1 MTTIY
6 VLDTSALIYDPE
18 AYNHF
23 PNSQVV
29 IPIAVL
35 TELDKLKKQTTEAGK
50 KARVAVRLLDKIS
63 ELGDIST
70 GILLDNRVLLKI
82 DANYIDLSLPEYQG
96 WGDPNYGDTQ
106 ILACAYAL
114 KKEKPSDD
122 VILVSNDINLRV
134 KAKSRGLQAEAH
146 QDQVKP
152 MSDLYSGLQTV
163 IDEETG
169 LALQQSGF
177 LDSKSCKLELSPHEC
192 VHFESENGDGIAMGR
207 MMPNGQIKLIKKNYP
222 WGLSS
227 RNKEQAFAIDMIMDK
242 NIDLITL
249 VGRSGTGKSL
259 VAIGACLE
267 LVLNKHEYEKL
278 IIYRPIQVVGN
289 EIGYLPGELGEKLA
303 PYFQA
308 IMDSFE
314 VFFTNTSNSK
324 NHSNGN
330 DWKRE
335 LEMYQRKGRIE
346 LEAIAYIRGR
356 SIPNA
361 LILVDEAQQLSKED
375 VKTILTRAGEGT
387 KIIMNGDLD
396 QIDSPK
402 LDATN
407 NGLLHVMECF
417 KDSPLAGHIT
427 FTQGER
433 SRLATVASEIL

>member
-1 MTTIY
+1 MTSIN

-35 TELDKLKKQTTEAGK
+35 TELDKLKKQSTEAGK
-50 KARVAVRLLDKIS
+50 KARVAVRLLDGIS
-63 ELGDIST
+63 NIGDIST
-70 GILLDNRVLLKI
+70 GILLQNNVLLKI
-82 DANYIDLSLPEYQG
+82 DVNYIDLSLPEYQG

-114 KKEKPSDD
+114 KKEKSSDD
-122 VILVSNDINLRV
+122 VVLISNDINLRV

-146 QDQVKP
+146 QDQIKP
-152 MSDLYSGLQTV
+152 LSDLYSGLQTV
-163 IDEETG
+163 VDEETG

-177 LDSKSCKLELSPHEC
+177 LDAKSCGLVMSPHEC
-192 VHFESENGDGIAMGR
+192 VLFESDNGDGIAMGR
-207 MMPNGQIKLIKKNYP
+207 MMPSGQIKLIKKNYP
-222 WGLSS
+222 WGLSC
-227 RNKEQAFAIDMIMDK
+227 RNKEQAFAIDMIMDET
-242 NIDLITL
+242 IDLITL
-249 VGRSGTGKSL
+249 IGKSGCGKS
-259 VAIGACLE
+259 IIACAAGLE
-267 LVLNKHEYEKL
+267 LVLNKHKYERL
-278 IIYRPIQVVGN
+278 VIYRPIQVVGN
-289 EIGYLPGELGEKLA
+289 DIGYTPGTIQEKLE
-303 PYFQA
+303 PWFQA

-314 VFFTNTSNSK
+314 VLFTNSSNAK
-324 NHSNGN
+324 NHTNGN

-361 LILVDEAQQLSKED
+361 LIIVDEAQQLSKED

-387 KIIMNGDLD
+387 KIILTGDLD
-396 QIDSPK
+396 QIDNPK

-417 KDSPLAGHIT
+417 RDSPLASHIT